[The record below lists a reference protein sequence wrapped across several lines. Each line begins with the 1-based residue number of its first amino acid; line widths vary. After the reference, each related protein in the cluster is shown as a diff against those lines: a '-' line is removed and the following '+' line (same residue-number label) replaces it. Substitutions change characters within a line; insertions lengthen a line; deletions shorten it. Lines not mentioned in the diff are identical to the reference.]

1 MLRISL
7 ISGAVFLLA
16 SQAGAVTHFS
26 ATQCQGS
33 AMPYPAPARTVAA
46 PDSLTA
52 VMVNHVGRHGAR
64 YLTSSK
70 QADKVLDFLAEAEK
84 LGSLT
89 PLGQQLRTLSRQ
101 VMELS
106 QGRWGTLDT
115 LGMAEQAGI
124 ASRMCDAYPE
134 LVKGATVE
142 ALSSYVPR
150 CIMSMDCFTHEISR
164 RDNDITIYTSSGRV
178 NSPLVRPF
186 DLDSAY
192 LDYVSEEPYHKAYK
206 DYYDSL
212 VPTSPASRLS
222 TAQLDAKKLRDG
234 SFAEYRM
241 LSGLNAM
248 GLDVDL
254 TQYFTVD
261 ELNAL
266 WSVHNL
272 DQYLVRVA
280 NCYSTVPAD
289 ITAALL
295 HDLIATTDQVI
306 AGKSDAHIQLRFGH
320 AETMMPLLSLMR
332 LPGCYYVSDDL
343 STVSSHWQSFN
354 VVPMASN
361 LQLKLFRG
369 PSGRYYVRA
378 DLNEKPVPLIEGR
391 DDMYVPWDEAR
402 TYLNAIVERAS
413 LAL

>member
-1 MLRISL
+1 
-7 ISGAVFLLA
+7 
-16 SQAGAVTHFS
+16 
-26 ATQCQGS
+26 
-33 AMPYPAPARTVAA
+33 MPYPAPEHVVAA
-46 PDSLTA
+46 PDSLTP
-52 VMVNHVGRHGAR
+52 VMINHVGRHGAR

-70 QADKVLDFLAEAEK
+70 QADKVLDFLTEAEK
-84 LGSLT
+84 HGSLT
-89 PLGQQLRTLSRQ
+89 PLGKQLR
-101 VMELS
+101 ELS
-106 QGRWGTLDT
+106 QQVITLSEGRWGTLDT
-115 LGMAEQAGI
+115 LGMSEQAGI

-164 RDNDITIYTSSGRV
+164 RDNDITMYTSSGRV

-192 LDYVSEEPYHKAYK
+192 LDYVKREPYHKAYK
-206 DYYDSL
+206 EYYDSL
-212 VPTSPASRLS
+212 VPATPAARLS
-222 TAQLDAKKLRDG
+222 TAALDHKQLRDA

-248 GLDVDL
+248 GLNVDL
-254 TQYFTVD
+254 TQYFTLD

-272 DQYLVRVA
+272 DQYLVRTA
-280 NCYSTVPAD
+280 NCYSSVPAD
-289 ITAALL
+289 ITAALI
-295 HDLIATTDQVI
+295 HDLVVTTDQVI

-343 STVSSHWQSFN
+343 ASVSSHWQTFN
-354 VVPMASN
+354 IVPMASN

-369 PSGRYYVRA
+369 PSGRYYMRA
-378 DLNEKPVPLIEGR
+378 DLNEVPVPLIEGN
-391 DDMYVPWDEAR
+391 DAIYVPWEEAR
-402 TYLNAIVERAS
+402 AYLDAIVDRAS